1 MKDNRP
7 FDGAEHI
14 TLDSD
19 ICLADRHCP
28 SIMKNIFIIVL
39 LLSTFVVFPITAAE
53 TGSGIVLRPHDETVR
68 KELLRGHT
76 YTSEDCSDIKS
87 GTMTVSEDGY
97 TLTLD
102 NLVLECSKDG
112 DEGSLLRFDPNELY
126 TLSLTGENVVS
137 TNGYAA
143 IVAGDLIITGEGSL
157 TTKSRYFDIHSYFG
171 RTVWIDNT
179 TLICQGQRAILS
191 EGGKVSV
198 FNSRFEGNELRGV
211 SQLSMIDCSIKV
223 PYNGWFDPEE
233 KDKSQIKN
241 EDGVSVSHFV
251 IANSYDTTET
261 PSPVHLFTSTVDLL
275 CGHTYTSADFGEI
288 KSGSM
293 SVSEDGSTLT
303 LSNLEME
310 SSNEE
315 EEVLIYIDTHEQKT
329 ITILLEGDNL
339 LRTEGREVL
348 SIGSIYQND
357 IPCQVKFTGSGSLTT
372 KSNYFDLY
380 LKSGQFIFDH
390 TRLKCLNS
398 IAAPA
403 SILVKESRFEG
414 TQIHFCPQLEL
425 EGCVF
430 KQPING
436 WFDPEA
442 FDFQIKD
449 GYGGSADYF
458 LITPPDDDI
467 VPSYF
472 RYKGE
477 PLLCGRTYTSAD
489 FGEIQ
494 SGSITM
500 SENGVSMT
508 FDNLT
513 LNNESEDDGADLFS
527 VRGNGQLPPF
537 TVVLNGENKI
547 YTKGSTVMKLE
558 LCTFTLTGDGSL
570 TTQSK
575 WIDFF
580 IKEYCGNFI
589 IDNTTLTCEGPTAIG
604 HNMPHLM
611 YYLVVKHSTFKGS
624 RINHAASM
632 TLINSAFVNPAEVY
646 FDLKNF
652 EKNQFTDADGN
663 YITHFEIQPVEGDFR
678 HRVSP
683 WDLDVIVVK
692 GKTKNVDV
700 SMKNDGEETVKEI
713 SYVVSIDGKAQPEQ
727 NYSLNEPY
735 PNTGNNFNV
744 PISFPASETTGSVEL
759 LITVTKV
766 NGQEN
771 TSDQKT
777 AKGTLITI
785 SKAVPQ
791 RVVLE
796 EFTGTWCG
804 WCPRGTVALNLLN
817 QEFGDSVITI
827 AVHNGD
833 PMKASSYTLGSNSN
847 PSSMVNRGYL
857 IDPYYGSSGER
868 FGIRND
874 IERELNNM
882 VLVGI
887 TVSAAWADEAQTVI
901 QAETETTFLTDA
913 DPTDYGIGYALL
925 EDGMKGTG
933 RSWAQNNFY
942 SGKEYNDPNLLPMTT
957 SPGWITDIEYNHVA
971 VDAWSINNGVDNCFN
986 NIEIDVPQKNV
997 YLCDIAANSLIQDKS
1012 RLSVVVLLIDRKNSK
1027 IINAA
1032 KTTIK
1037 DYDPSAIRD
1046 IHEKKSH
1053 SSAIY
1058 SINGYQMTPSSE
1070 KAFDRLPKGI
1080 YVIDGRKIVV
1090 K

>member
-1 MKDNRP
+1 
-7 FDGAEHI
+7 
-14 TLDSD
+14 
-19 ICLADRHCP
+19 
-28 SIMKNIFIIVL
+28 MKNLYL
-39 LLSTFVVFPITAAE
+39 LLLLLFFAVLPTAASD
-53 TGSGIVLRPHDETVR
+53 TGSGIVLRPNDESVR
-68 KELLRGHT
+68 KELLCGHT
-76 YTSEDCSDIKS
+76 YTSEDFSDIKA
-87 GTMTVSEDGY
+87 GKMTVSEDGY

-102 NLVLECSKDG
+102 NLVLECTKDG
-112 DEGSLLRFDPNELY
+112 DEGSLIRLDPNNEY
-126 TLSLTGENVVS
+126 ALSLIGENVVS

-143 IVAGDLIITGEGSL
+143 IVTGYLTITGEGSL
-157 TTKSRYFDIHSYFG
+157 TTKSRYFDIHAYFG
-171 RTVWIDNT
+171 KTVWIDNT

-191 EGGKVSV
+191 EEGKVV
-198 FNSRFEGNELRGV
+198 IFNSRFEGNELRGV

-223 PYNGWFDPEE
+223 PYHGWFDAEE

-315 EEVLIYIDTHEQKT
+315 ENEVLIYIDTHEQKT
-329 ITILLEGDNL
+329 ITILLEGDNQ

-449 GYGGSADYF
+449 EYGGSADYF

-494 SGSITM
+494 SGSITV

-513 LNNESEDDGADLFS
+513 LNDESEDDGADLFS

-547 YTKGSTVMKLE
+547 YTKGSTVMGLE
-558 LCTFTLTGDGSL
+558 LCAFTLTGDGSL
-570 TTQSK
+570 TTKSR
-575 WIDFF
+575 WIDFWMR
-580 IKEYCGNFI
+580 YCGNFM
-589 IDNTTLTCEGPTAIG
+589 IDNTILVCEGPTAIG
-604 HNMPHLM
+604 YNMPSLAYHLI
-611 YYLVVKHSTFKGS
+611 VKHSTFKGS
-624 RINHAASM
+624 RITHAASM
-632 TLINSAFVNPAEVY
+632 TLINSAFVNPSEVY
-646 FDLKNF
+646 FDSKNF
-652 EKNQFTDADGN
+652 EKSQFTDADGN
-663 YITHFEIQPVEGDFR
+663 YIKHFEIQPVEGDFR

-683 WDLDVIVVK
+683 WDLDIIVEK

-744 PISFPASETTGSVEL
+744 PISFPASETTGSVEV

-771 TSDQKT
+771 TSDRKT
-777 AKGTLITI
+777 AKGILITI
-785 SKAVPQ
+785 SKAAPQ

-804 WCPRGTVALNLLN
+804 WCPLGTVALNLLN
-817 QEFGDSVITI
+817 QEFGDNVVTI
-827 AVHNGD
+827 AIHNGD
-833 PMKASSYTLGSNSN
+833 PMKASSYTLGSHST
-847 PSSMVNRGYL
+847 PSSMVNRGDL
-857 IDPYYGSSGER
+857 IDPYYGSSGKR

-882 VLVGI
+882 ALVGI
-887 TVSAAWADEAQTVI
+887 SVSAAWADEAQTVI
-901 QAETETTFLTDA
+901 KAETETTFLTDA
-913 DPTDYGIGYALL
+913 DPTQYGIGYALL

-933 RSWAQNNFY
+933 SSWAQKNFY
-942 SGKEYNDPNLLPMTT
+942 SGSETNNQDLLPLTT
-957 SPGWITDIEYNHVA
+957 LPGIITDIEYNHVA

-986 NIEIDVPQKNV
+986 NIKIDVPQKNV

-1012 RLSVVVLLIDRKNSK
+1012 RLSVVVLLIDRKSNK

-1037 DYDPSAIRD
+1037 DYDPSAIRV
-1046 IHEKKSH
+1046 IHEEKSR

-1058 SINGYQMTPSSE
+1058 SINGYQVAPSSVN
-1070 KAFDRLPKGI
+1070 AFDRLPKGI
-1080 YVIDGRKIVV
+1080 YVIDGRKKVV

>member
-1 MKDNRP
+1 
-7 FDGAEHI
+7 
-14 TLDSD
+14 
-19 ICLADRHCP
+19 
-28 SIMKNIFIIVL
+28 MKNLYL
-39 LLSTFVVFPITAAE
+39 LLLLLFFAVLPTAASD
-53 TGSGIVLRPHDETVR
+53 TGSGIVLRPNDESVR
-68 KELLRGHT
+68 KELLCGHT
-76 YTSEDCSDIKS
+76 YTSEDFSDIKA
-87 GTMTVSEDGY
+87 GKMTVSEDGY

-102 NLVLECSKDG
+102 NLVLECTKDG
-112 DEGSLLRFDPNELY
+112 DEGTLICLDPNYLY

-191 EGGKVSV
+191 EGGKVV
-198 FNSRFEGNELRGV
+198 IFNSRFEGNELRGV

-223 PYNGWFDPEE
+223 PYHGWFDAEE

-315 EEVLIYIDTHEQKT
+315 ENEVLIYIDTHEQKT

-449 GYGGSADYF
+449 EYGGSADYF

-494 SGSITM
+494 SGSITV

-537 TVVLNGENKI
+537 TVFLNGENKI
-547 YTKGSTVMKLE
+547 YTKGSTVMGLE
-558 LCTFTLTGDGSL
+558 LCAFTLTGDGSL
-570 TTQSK
+570 TTKSR
-575 WIDFF
+575 WIDFWMR
-580 IKEYCGNFI
+580 YCGNFM
-589 IDNTTLTCEGPTAIG
+589 IDNTILVCEGPTAIG
-604 HNMPHLM
+604 YNMPSLAYHLI
-611 YYLVVKHSTFKGS
+611 VKHSTFKGS
-624 RINHAASM
+624 RITHAASM
-632 TLINSAFVNPAEVY
+632 TLINSAFVNPSEVY
-646 FDLKNF
+646 FDSKNF
-652 EKNQFTDADGN
+652 EKSQFTDADGN
-663 YITHFEIQPVEGDFR
+663 YIKHFEIQPVEGDFR

-683 WDLDVIVVK
+683 WDLDIIVEK

-713 SYVVSIDGKAQPEQ
+713 SYVVSIDGKAQSEQ

-744 PISFPASETTGSVEL
+744 PISFPASETTGSVEV

-771 TSDQKT
+771 TSDRKT
-777 AKGTLITI
+777 AKGILITI
-785 SKAVPQ
+785 SKAAPQ

-804 WCPRGTVALNLLN
+804 WCPLGTVALNLLN

-833 PMKASSYTLGSNSN
+833 PMKASSYTLGSHST

-887 TVSAAWADEAQTVI
+887 SVSAAWADEAQTVI
-901 QAETETTFLTDA
+901 KAETETTFLTDA
-913 DPTDYGIGYALL
+913 DPTQYGIGYALL

-933 RSWAQNNFY
+933 SSWAQKNFY
-942 SGKEYNDPNLLPMTT
+942 SGSETNNQDLLPLTT
-957 SPGWITDIEYNHVA
+957 LPGIITDIEYNHVA

-986 NIEIDVPQKNV
+986 NIKIDVPQKNV

-1012 RLSVVVLLIDRKNSK
+1012 RLSVVVLLIDRKSNK

-1037 DYDPSAIRD
+1037 DYDPSAIRV
-1046 IHEKKSH
+1046 IHEEKSR

-1058 SINGYQMTPSSE
+1058 SFNGYQVAPSSVN
-1070 KAFDRLPKGI
+1070 AFDRLPKGI
-1080 YVIDGRKIVV
+1080 YVIDGRKKVV

>member
-1 MKDNRP
+1 
-7 FDGAEHI
+7 
-14 TLDSD
+14 
-19 ICLADRHCP
+19 
-28 SIMKNIFIIVL
+28 MKNLYL
-39 LLSTFVVFPITAAE
+39 LLLLLFFAVLPTAASD
-53 TGSGIVLRPHDETVR
+53 TGSGIVLRPNDESVR
-68 KELLRGHT
+68 KELLCGHT
-76 YTSEDCSDIKS
+76 YTSEDFSDIKA
-87 GTMTVSEDGY
+87 GKMTVSEDGY

-102 NLVLECSKDG
+102 NLVLECTKDG
-112 DEGSLLRFDPNELY
+112 DEGSLIRLDPNNEY
-126 TLSLTGENVVS
+126 ALSLIGENVVS

-143 IVAGDLIITGEGSL
+143 IVTGYLTITGEGSL
-157 TTKSRYFDIHSYFG
+157 TTKSRYFDIHAYFG
-171 RTVWIDNT
+171 KTVWIDNT

-191 EGGKVSV
+191 EGGKVV
-198 FNSRFEGNELRGV
+198 IFNSRFEGNELRGV

-223 PYNGWFDPEE
+223 PYHGWFDAEE

-315 EEVLIYIDTHEQKT
+315 ENEVLIYIDTHEQKT
-329 ITILLEGDNL
+329 ITILLEGDNQ

-449 GYGGSADYF
+449 EYGGSADYF
-458 LITPPDDDI
+458 LITTPDDNL

-472 RYKGE
+472 KYKGE

-494 SGSITM
+494 SGSITV

-537 TVVLNGENKI
+537 TVFLNGENKI
-547 YTKGSTVMKLE
+547 YTKGSTVMGLE
-558 LCTFTLTGDGSL
+558 LCAFTLTGDGSL
-570 TTQSK
+570 TTKSR
-575 WIDFF
+575 WIDFWMR
-580 IKEYCGNFI
+580 YCGNFM
-589 IDNTTLTCEGPTAIG
+589 IDNTILVCEGPTAIG
-604 HNMPHLM
+604 YNMPSLAYHLI
-611 YYLVVKHSTFKGS
+611 VKHSTFKGS
-624 RINHAASM
+624 RITHAASM
-632 TLINSAFVNPAEVY
+632 TLINSAFVNPSEVY
-646 FDLKNF
+646 FDSKNF
-652 EKNQFTDADGN
+652 EKSQFTDADGN
-663 YITHFEIQPVEGDFR
+663 YIKHFEIQPVEGDFR

-683 WDLDVIVVK
+683 WDLDIIVEK

-744 PISFPASETTGSVEL
+744 PISFPASETTGSVEV

-771 TSDQKT
+771 TSDRKT
-777 AKGTLITI
+777 AKGILITI
-785 SKAVPQ
+785 SKAAPQ

-804 WCPRGTVALNLLN
+804 WCPLGTVALNLLN
-817 QEFGDSVITI
+817 QEFGDNVVTI
-827 AVHNGD
+827 AIHNGD
-833 PMKASSYTLGSNSN
+833 PMKASSYTLGSHST
-847 PSSMVNRGYL
+847 PSSMVNRGDL
-857 IDPYYGSSGER
+857 IDPYYGSSGKR

-882 VLVGI
+882 ALVGI
-887 TVSAAWADEAQTVI
+887 SVSAAWADEAQTVI
-901 QAETETTFLTDA
+901 KAETETTFLTDA
-913 DPTDYGIGYALL
+913 DPTQYGIGYALL

-933 RSWAQNNFY
+933 SSWAQKNFY
-942 SGKEYNDPNLLPMTT
+942 SGSETNNQDLLPLTT
-957 SPGWITDIEYNHVA
+957 LPGIITDIEYNHVA

-986 NIEIDVPQKNV
+986 NIKIDVPQKNV

-1012 RLSVVVLLIDRKNSK
+1012 RLSVVVLLIDRKSNK

-1037 DYDPSAIRD
+1037 DYDPSAIRV
-1046 IHEKKSH
+1046 IHEEKSR

-1058 SINGYQMTPSSE
+1058 SINGYQVAPSSVN
-1070 KAFDRLPKGI
+1070 AFDRLPKGI
-1080 YVIDGRKIVV
+1080 YVIDGRKKVV

>member
-1 MKDNRP
+1 
-7 FDGAEHI
+7 
-14 TLDSD
+14 
-19 ICLADRHCP
+19 
-28 SIMKNIFIIVL
+28 MKNLYL
-39 LLSTFVVFPITAAE
+39 LLLLLFFAVLPTAASD
-53 TGSGIVLRPHDETVR
+53 TGSGIVLRPNDESVR
-68 KELLRGHT
+68 KELLCGHT
-76 YTSEDCSDIKS
+76 YTSEDFSDIKA
-87 GTMTVSEDGY
+87 GKMTVSEDGY

-102 NLVLECSKDG
+102 NLVLECTKDG
-112 DEGSLLRFDPNELY
+112 DEGSLIRLDPNNEY
-126 TLSLTGENVVS
+126 ALSLIGENVVS

-143 IVAGDLIITGEGSL
+143 IVTGYLTITGEGSL
-157 TTKSRYFDIHSYFG
+157 TTKSRYFDIHAYFG
-171 RTVWIDNT
+171 KTVWIDNT

-191 EGGKVSV
+191 EEGKVV
-198 FNSRFEGNELRGV
+198 IFNSRFEGNELRGV

-223 PYNGWFDPEE
+223 PYHGWFDAEE

-329 ITILLEGDNL
+329 ITILLEGDNQ

-494 SGSITM
+494 SGSITV

-513 LNNESEDDGADLFS
+513 LNDESEDDGADLFS

-624 RINHAASM
+624 RITHAASM
-632 TLINSAFVNPAEVY
+632 TLINSAFVNPSEVY
-646 FDLKNF
+646 FDSKNF
-652 EKNQFTDADGN
+652 EKSQFTDADGN
-663 YITHFEIQPVEGDFR
+663 YIKHFEIQPVEGDFR

-683 WDLDVIVVK
+683 WDLDIIVEK

-744 PISFPASETTGSVEL
+744 PISFPASETTGSVEV

-771 TSDQKT
+771 TSDRKT
-777 AKGTLITI
+777 AKGILITI
-785 SKAVPQ
+785 SKAAPQ

-804 WCPRGTVALNLLN
+804 WCPLGTVALNLLN
-817 QEFGDSVITI
+817 QEFGDNVVTI
-827 AVHNGD
+827 AIHNGD
-833 PMKASSYTLGSNSN
+833 PMKASSYTLGSHST
-847 PSSMVNRGYL
+847 PSSMVNRGDL
-857 IDPYYGSSGER
+857 IDPYYGSSGKR

-882 VLVGI
+882 ALVGI
-887 TVSAAWADEAQTVI
+887 SVSAAWADEAQTVI
-901 QAETETTFLTDA
+901 KAETETTFLTDA
-913 DPTDYGIGYALL
+913 DPTQYGIGYALL

-933 RSWAQNNFY
+933 SSWAQKNFY
-942 SGKEYNDPNLLPMTT
+942 SGSETNNQDLLPLTT
-957 SPGWITDIEYNHVA
+957 LPGIITDIEYNHVA

-986 NIEIDVPQKNV
+986 NIKIDVPQKNV

-1012 RLSVVVLLIDRKNSK
+1012 RLSVVVLLIDRKSNK

-1037 DYDPSAIRD
+1037 DYDPSAIRV
-1046 IHEKKSH
+1046 IHEEKSR

-1058 SINGYQMTPSSE
+1058 SFNGYQVAPSSVN
-1070 KAFDRLPKGI
+1070 AFDRLPKGI
-1080 YVIDGRKIVV
+1080 YVIDGRKKVV